1 MAQDRVEVSLGFT
14 RNMKNFNSLRVDVS
28 YASDAG
34 KDETAEELLE
44 RVFSFVDEKFNNK
57 FEEVEKQVG

>member
-28 YASDAG
+28 YASDAR
-34 KDETAEELLE
+34 KEETAEKVL
-44 RVFSFVDEKFNNK
+44 K
-57 FEEVEKQVG
+57 